1 MNVKWTKRFWAFAG
15 AAFLSFSASAA
26 EAQSPAPIWTG
37 FYIGVHGGGGWGET
51 SDEGIEL
58 GGGLGGLHGG
68 YQWQSG
74 AFVLR
79 AEGDV
84 SFGGGVEYKFWKY
97 ASARLDVSH
106 YKFEDDFERK
116 F

>member
-15 AAFLSFSASAA
+15 AAFVSFSASAA

-37 FYIGVHGGGGWGET
+37 LYIGAHGGGGWGET
-51 SDEGIEL
+51 GDEGIEL

-74 AFVLR
+74 AFVLSYWSRKVMSPSAASR
-79 AEGDV
+79 ATV
-84 SFGGGVEYKFWKY
+84 RKLN
-97 ASARLDVSH
+97 ASNSG
-106 YKFEDDFERK
+106 
-116 F
+116 